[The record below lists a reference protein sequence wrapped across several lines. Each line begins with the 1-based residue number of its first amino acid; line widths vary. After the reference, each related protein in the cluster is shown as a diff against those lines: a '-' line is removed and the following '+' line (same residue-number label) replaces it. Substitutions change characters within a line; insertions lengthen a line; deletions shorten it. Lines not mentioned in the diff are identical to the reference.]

1 MSSSTTLQVCS
12 KKPSRP
18 SDPAVTEELIGHRQ
32 QPVVAPFPVNGAD
45 DPPPTRPR
53 RERTPWSRWISS
65 VLLLA
70 VIAAVL
76 AAAPWDAQRR
86 QAYADQWVVWTEPAP
101 QRIEQLAQALDLTE
115 TGRRIFFASRP
126 QIDGADAFQQ
136 HCPLEGDIVLG
147 CYGAQRIYVYEVT
160 DERLAGTVEATAAHE
175 LLHAYYD
182 RLSTDEAARIDA
194 LVAAYVAALPEDD
207 ANVPIVAR
215 YPSAQQADEWH
226 SRLGIG
232 YAELPAALETHYAE
246 IFRDRSRVVRFSADS
261 TAQLDG
267 YADRIEQLSAELAAA
282 SDDLE
287 ARSAAYDAAIAA
299 LNEDVATF
307 NSRADAGDFSSQNQ
321 FDAERAALLE
331 RQESLEADR
340 VQLNRDVDAYNAKIE
355 ELKALDAER
364 AELFSQL
371 DSRTAP

>member
-1 MSSSTTLQVCS
+1 
-12 KKPSRP
+12 
-18 SDPAVTEELIGHRQ
+18 VTEELTGYRPE
-32 QPVVAPFPVNGAD
+32 PVVEPFPVNGAD

-53 RERTPWSRWISS
+53 RERTPWSRWISFG
-65 VLLLA
+65 VLIA
-70 VIAAVL
+70 VVSAVL
-76 AAAPWDAQRR
+76 VAAPWDAQRR
-86 QAYADQWVVWTEPAP
+86 QAYADQWIVWTEPP
-101 QRIEQLAQALDLTE
+101 PPRIEQLAQALELTE

-126 QIDGADAFQQ
+126 QIDGAADFQQ

-160 DERLAGTVEATAAHE
+160 DERLSGTVEATAAHE

-182 RLSTDEAARIDA
+182 RLSSDEAARIDE
-194 LVAAYVAALPEDD
+194 LVAGYVATLPADD
-207 ANVPIVAR
+207 ENVRIVAG
-215 YPSAQQADEWH
+215 YPPAQQADEWH
-226 SRLGIG
+226 SRLGIA

-246 IFRDRSRVVRFSADS
+246 IFADRSRVIAFSAES

-299 LNEDVATF
+299 LNADVATF
-307 NSRADAGDFSSQNQ
+307 NSRADAGDFSSQSQ
-321 FDAERAALLE
+321 FDSERAALLA
-331 RQESLEADR
+331 RQDALEADR
-340 VQLNRDVDAYNAKIE
+340 VQLNRDVDAYNAKLE